1 MKKKVQQV
9 RGKDGSGQ
17 LDIDMGGNVAW
28 LHIIPKI
35 LFQVKDTK
43 CENQNNN
50 ISRK

>member
-1 MKKKVQQV
+1 MKKKVQKIH
-9 RGKDGSGQ
+9 GKDGSGQ
-17 LDIDMGGNVAW
+17 LDIDMGVNVACF
-28 LHIIPKI
+28 HIISKI